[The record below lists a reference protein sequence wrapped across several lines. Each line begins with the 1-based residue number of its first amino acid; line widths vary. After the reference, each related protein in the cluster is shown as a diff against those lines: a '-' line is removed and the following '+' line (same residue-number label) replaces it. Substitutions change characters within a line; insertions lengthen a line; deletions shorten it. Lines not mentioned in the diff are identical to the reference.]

1 MDYKILRPRQNPRLQ
16 NYDYKTANHYF
27 VTVCTHHKQC
37 VFGAAGEPN
46 GIGQM
51 AAQGIKDISRHFP
64 GVGVDEYVI
73 MPNHV
78 HMILVFP
85 QEQCNLSAVVGS
97 YKSYVSKMFHVEHP
111 GVTLWQRS
119 FYDHV
124 IRDEAAY
131 LEIKR
136 YIRENPLKWNLDEY
150 NPNVERRG
158 RACPARDV
166 KRINLLRATDGC
178 DKNNR
183 YNP

>member
-1 MDYKILRPRQNPRLQ
+1 M
-16 NYDYKTANHYF
+16 
-27 VTVCTHHKQC
+27 TVSTHHKQC

-51 AAQGIKDISRHFP
+51 AAQGITAIPEHFP
-64 GVGVDEYVI
+64 EVTVDEYVV

-78 HMILVFP
+78 HVILIFP
-85 QEQCNLSAVVGS
+85 QGVKDLSAVVGS
-97 YKSYVSKMFHVEHP
+97 YKAYVSKMFHMEHP
-111 GVTLWQRS
+111 GVPLWQRS

-150 NPNVERRG
+150 NPH
-158 RACPARDV
+158 A
-166 KRINLLRATDGC
+166 
-178 DKNNR
+178 
-183 YNP
+183 

>member
-51 AAQGIKDISRHFP
+51 AAQGITAIPEHFP
-64 GVGVDEYVI
+64 EVTVDEYVV
-73 MPNHV
+73 M
-78 HMILVFP
+78 
-85 QEQCNLSAVVGS
+85 
-97 YKSYVSKMFHVEHP
+97 P
-111 GVTLWQRS
+111 GVPLWQRS

-150 NPNVERRG
+150 NPNV
-158 RACPARDV
+158 
-166 KRINLLRATDGC
+166 
-178 DKNNR
+178 
-183 YNP
+183 